1 MICSVSLNLSHN
13 LITNIERESFNTLE
27 ELRLLDLSNNQL
39 IDLQLSLPDGLQY
52 LDLSGNK
59 LRTWPTHN
67 LPLELL
73 SLNVRNNRLHE
84 LFTGQ
89 QHWQP
94 NKLVSLDASHNEI
107 EALPS
112 GGQFPELLTLDLS
125 HNAFTTA
132 PRQLALRAPMLDTLV
147 LDANPIKSIVFLE
160 SVSLRRLSLS
170 HMPLLRSIDNTSF
183 HYVGKEVYIIYCSRI
198 IKKNDIFL
206 QMSRRTALSL
216 VYRTVLNL
224 TQ

>member
-1 MICSVSLNLSHN
+1 MSLNLSSN

-27 ELRLLDLSNNQL
+27 KLCHLDLANNQL
-39 IDLQLSLPDGLQY
+39 QDLQLTLPDGLQY
-52 LDLSGNK
+52 LDLSGNQ

-73 SLNVRNNRLHE
+73 NLNVRNNQLHE

-89 QHWQP
+89 QHWKP

-112 GGQFPELLTLDLS
+112 GGQFPKLLMLDLS
-125 HNAFTTA
+125 YNSFTTA
-132 PRQLALRAPMLDTLV
+132 PRQVALRAPVLDTLV
-147 LDANPIKSIVFLE
+147 LDANPIESIVFLE
-160 SVSLRRLSLS
+160 PVSLRRLSLS

-183 HYVGKEVYIIYCSRI
+183 HYVGERFFSILLHSYH
-198 IKKNDIFL
+198 
-206 QMSRRTALSL
+206 
-216 VYRTVLNL
+216 
-224 TQ
+224 